1 MVIVAANKARLLS
14 PGHRAHCPIGY
25 GVAIGQVAES
35 RQIAGLATIRIVAED
50 FGHLL
55 SGHRLIGHKAER
67 AVVIVGT
74 VDHLVGNSP
83 VGSTG
88 VPHEGL
94 NIVHTR
100 GVGRVSRLVRCGSF
114 GVGCA
119 PENHGELRTRKGPA
133 HAEQTGIGAFRIA
146 GDKALRGAERHALGI
161 PLGIIDVGELRRNA
175 RELRDVRY
183 ILGCAHLDIGTA
195 GDRFPLAR
203 RALALPPDEHV
214 AFQCACVDCDFAS
227 SDHWTAA
234 PNVAFT
240 FRGNGHRRFFQVR
253 ARRDG
258 GSLRLVTGRVVHKH
272 AICRGILG

>member
-1 MVIVAANKARLLS
+1 MVIVAADKARLLS

-25 GVAIGQVAES
+25 GIAIGQVAQS
-35 RQIAGLATIRIVAED
+35 RQIARLASIRVVAED
-50 FGHLL
+50 LGHLL

-67 AVVIVGT
+67 AIAIVRT

-94 NIVHTR
+94 DIVHTR
-100 GVGRVSRLVRCGSF
+100 GVGRVGRLVRCGSF

-119 PENHGELRTRKGPA
+119 PENHGELRACKGPA

-161 PLGIIDVGELRRNA
+161 PLGIVDVGELRRNA
-175 RELRDVRY
+175 RELRDVRH
-183 ILGCAHLDIGTA
+183 ILGCTHLGIGTA
-195 GDRFPLAR
+195 GNRFVLAR
-203 RALALPPDEHV
+203 RALALPPDEHA
-214 AFQCACVDCDFAS
+214 AFRGTCMDGDFAT
-227 SDHWTAA
+227 SDHRTAA

-240 FRGNGHRRFFQVR
+240 FRGNGHRHFFQ
-253 ARRDG
+253 
-258 GSLRLVTGRVVHKH
+258 
-272 AICRGILG
+272 I